1 MYSFS
6 HALYIAYT
14 LCDYII
20 EVTGQAARTEL
31 YLCSSCN
38 ATTRFPRYNDVTRVL
53 NTRQGRC
60 GEYSMLMMRLLQA
73 LGYSARWT
81 ADKADHVW
89 TEVYL
94 PSSATTTS
102 SSSSATN
109 NANSTSSDGEG
120 DKGSWI
126 HVDPCEAAIDEPY
139 IYQSWGKNQ
148 TYIFSYSVG
157 QDTGEAEALDIHTE
171 SSFAEDVT
179 HRYIHVYICRYT
191 ATPLHAHVY
200 LRAYVCIYIV
210 GILRT

>member
-1 MYSFS
+1 
-6 HALYIAYT
+6 
-14 LCDYII
+14 
-20 EVTGQAARTEL
+20 
-31 YLCSSCN
+31 
-38 ATTRFPRYNDVTRVL
+38 
-53 NTRQGRC
+53 
-60 GEYSMLMMRLLQA
+60 MLMMRLLQA

-94 PSSATTTS
+94 PSSSTTTS
-102 SSSSATN
+102 NSDSGGTIIN
-109 NANSTSSDGEG
+109 DEANE
-120 DKGSWI
+120 KGSWI

-179 HRYIHVYICRYT
+179 HRYILVYICRYT